1 LRKEFGL
8 VLHQL
13 WGIGLERFGDLRV
26 QLLPG
31 ATQQAAMC
39 RVLHQ
44 RVLEGIDGIG
54 RLASLEHQLG
64 GDKAAESGLQLVLGA
79 TGDGAKQTVGKLA
92 SYRRADLRHQ
102 PHRRQSVE
110 PRQ

>member
-1 LRKEFGL
+1 
-8 VLHQL
+8 
-13 WGIGLERFGDLRV
+13 
-26 QLLPG
+26 
-31 ATQQAAMC
+31 MC

-44 RVLEGIDGIG
+44 RVLEGIDRIG